1 LSEIGKS
8 VRIERIVNRDSGNTV
23 IIPLD
28 HGISVGPIKGLVN
41 LADMVDKVAKGGANA
56 VLQQKGMV
64 RHGHRG
70 YGSDVG
76 LIVHMSASTSLGP
89 DPNNKVQVCQV
100 EECLKMGADAVS
112 VHINIGSETES
123 DQLSI
128 LGCVAESCDF
138 WGMPL
143 VAMMYP
149 RGKSISNPNAPDVV
163 AHAAR
168 AGAELGADIVKTNYT
183 GDPDTFR
190 NVVEGCPVP
199 VVIAGGPKTETD
211 MEFLQMIEGAI
222 EAGARGVAIGRNVF
236 QAEDPIKMTRAI
248 SGSSALRFPRSPPP
262 LHLPSPAAPLL
273 AAFLWQLHLQA
284 QAS

>member
-1 LSEIGKS
+1 MITVSDIGKR
-8 VRIERIVNRDSGNTV
+8 VRMERIIDRESGNTV

-41 LADMVDKVAKGGANA
+41 LPEMVNKVARGGANA

-70 YGSDVG
+70 YGRDVG
-76 LIVHMSASTSLGP
+76 LIVHMSASTALGP
-89 DPNNKVQVCQV
+89 DPNNKVQVCSV
-100 EECLKMGADAVS
+100 EECIKMGADAVS
-112 VHINIGSETES
+112 VHINIGSETEA

-128 LGCVAESCDF
+128 LGSVSERCDF

-149 RGKSISNPNAPDVV
+149 RGKGIVNPNDVEVV

-168 AGAELGADIVKTNYT
+168 AGAELGADIIKTNYT
-183 GDPDTFR
+183 GNPETFR
-190 NVVEGCPVP
+190 RVVEGCPVP

-222 EAGARGVAIGRNVF
+222 EAGGRGVAIGRNVF
-236 QAEDPIKMTRAI
+236 QHEDPVKMTVAI
-248 SGSSALRFPRSPPP
+248 
-262 LHLPSPAAPLL
+262 AAIVNQGKTAAEAAELL
-273 AAFLWQLHLQA
+273 K
-284 QAS
+284 